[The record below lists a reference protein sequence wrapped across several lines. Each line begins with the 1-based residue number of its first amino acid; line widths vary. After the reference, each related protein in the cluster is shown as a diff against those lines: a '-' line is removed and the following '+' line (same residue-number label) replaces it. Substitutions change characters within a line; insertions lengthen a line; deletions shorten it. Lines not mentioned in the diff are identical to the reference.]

1 MQVKLEVTL
10 EIDNDQLDELTD
22 KGEGVPEID
31 KRVRDSITL
40 KPSNER
46 QPVNEICEIRIL
58 KYYE

>member
-1 MQVKLEVTL
+1 MQVKVEVTL
-10 EIDNDQLDELTD
+10 EIDTDQLDELTE

-46 QPVNEICEIRIL
+46 QPVNEISKIHII
-58 KYYE
+58 KYF